1 MLPCKL
7 QKIVTAD
14 FGLLESG
21 LLSLATLASLDAAP
35 LWNHLLDS
43 FYVLKKTCFMLLD
56 VASALWTFTKYY
68 LQLCTCI
75 YPVLVAL
82 WVVVSLLLQAVHLFR
97 TLSLN

>member
-1 MLPCKL
+1 
-7 QKIVTAD
+7 
-14 FGLLESG
+14 
-21 LLSLATLASLDAAP
+21 
-35 LWNHLLDS
+35 
-43 FYVLKKTCFMLLD
+43 MLLD